1 MSETK
6 LMSDI
11 RSEEVSREIEE
22 AFNEIL
28 GDSKL
33 SRDRDQTLKRLR
45 RMSYADEVI
54 EEAFKK
60 YDESSFAKSKNSIL
74 QSERYASRL
83 NWYSPQLNPSEQ
95 SRWGK
100 LKLVLIGRNWKM
112 PDIKVLDE
120 QSNDVVSS
128 LASPKSLKN
137 EMVKGLV
144 IGYVQSGKTANFS
157 AVIAKATDE
166 GYKLV
171 IVLSG
176 RHNGLRSQTEK
187 RLKSELIDPHQG
199 TNSFTLTEVG
209 PDGDFKKPAQS
220 PNSLLT
226 NENKFALVVMK
237 KNTSPLNKFLSWI
250 KESSDDVIANCPVL
264 IIDDEAD
271 EASVNNSRVDEDPT
285 KINKAIRQ
293 MIDFF
298 SKRTQC
304 SYVGYTA
311 TPFANILIDANENSD
326 LFPKDFI
333 VALKAPDT
341 YVGTEKLFGRASVDS
356 DGGEPGL
363 DLIRE
368 IPAGDSIND
377 DEDEVEDKMPKSLKR
392 AILSF
397 MLSGGERIRRGHFDK
412 HITMLIHTSHLKAQH
427 ALVCKIVDAY
437 KKEVDLALENN
448 STELLAELREVWNAD
463 FIKTNNLSFPGVTLG
478 TFEEVVEGIKHFISK
493 FDKSIKENSE
503 SEFRLDFDAGPVWGI
518 VVGGNTLSRGL
529 TVEGLTTTYFHRNTD
544 GYDTLL
550 QMGRWFGYRP
560 DYLDLV
566 RIYVSGEMRSN
577 FFHIATVEQELR
589 QDIDRMQLNNERP
602 IDIALKIRDHDALTI
617 TNKLVLKKNGTFAS
631 NSYSASKIQA
641 THLFIDDEKRAI
653 KNFDVVKSLL
663 SELESKKLRA
673 EIKFPSYKRSYLYKS
688 VPADIVLEFLSKY
701 SFSESDRK
709 FKFPLI
715 GKYISEL
722 NNHKELNDWS
732 VAFISAEKLD
742 ETKAI
747 ELGVGNLKVFGVTR
761 RYSATFSNDVLKDG
775 VVVKNITVV
784 RDELIDLDDLDGE
797 DIAQKLEQS
806 SLSESVNPIRN
817 KRPKG
822 RGLLLIY
829 PIYTHW
835 NLTPEQ
841 IKELKRNE
849 LFEPVV
855 AKYKHLFGITV
866 VFPPT
871 AQEKFEFSY
880 IANATLDT
888 IKNKKVG

>member
-1 MSETK
+1 
-6 LMSDI
+6 MSDVKTMGDVLDETI
-11 RSEEVSREIEE
+11 KTQVEE
-22 AFNEIL
+22 AFNELIGDAKL
-28 GDSKL
+28 GRDIDYSLKKIRKL
-33 SRDRDQTLKRLR
+33 YT
-45 RMSYADEVI
+45 DEIV
-54 EEAFKK
+54 ELARAK
-60 YDESSFAKSKNSIL
+60 YTESSFAKSKNSIL
-74 QSERYASRL
+74 QGERYKSRL
-83 NWYSPQLNPSEQ
+83 NWYSPQIDPTEDT
-95 SRWGK
+95 RWGK
-100 LKLVLIGRNWKM
+100 LRLVLMGRGWPESN
-112 PDIKVLDE
+112 IKVLDE

-128 LASPKSLKN
+128 IASPKAVEP

-166 GYKLV
+166 GYRLV

-187 RLKSELIDPHQG
+187 RLKSELIDPHHG
-199 TNSFTLTEVG
+199 TNSFTLTDVG
-209 PDGDFKKPAQS
+209 PDGDFKKPTQS

-226 NENKFALVVMK
+226 NDNKFALVVMK
-237 KNTSPLNKFLSWI
+237 KNTTPLNKFLSWI
-250 KESSDDVIANCPVL
+250 KDASDEVIKNCPVL

-271 EASVNNSRVDEDPT
+271 EASVNNSKNEEDPT

-311 TPFANILIDANENSD
+311 TPFANILIDANENGD

-341 YVGTEKLFGRASVDS
+341 YVGTEKLFGRASVDN
-356 DGGEPGL
+356 DGGETGL

-368 IPAGDSIND
+368 IPAGDAINND
-377 DEDEVEDKMPKSLKR
+377 ADEFEEKLPKSLKR
-392 AILSF
+392 AILTF
-397 MLSGGERIRRGHFDK
+397 LLSAGERIKRGHFSK
-412 HITMLIHTSHLKAQH
+412 HITMLIHTSHLRSQH
-427 ALVCKIVDAY
+427 AVVCKIVDGY
-437 KKEVDLALENN
+437 KKEIDIALDNN
-448 STELLAELREVWNAD
+448 DPEFLDELREIWNTD
-463 FIKTNNLSFPGVTLG
+463 FVKTNNLSFPGLKLG
-478 TFEEVVEGIKHFISK
+478 SFEEVLEGIKHFVSK
-493 FDKSIKENSE
+493 FDKTIKENSE

-518 VVGGNTLSRGL
+518 IVGGNTLSRGL

-566 RIYVSGEMRSN
+566 RIFVSGEMKSN
-577 FFHIATVEQELR
+577 FYHIATVEQELR
-589 QDIDRMQLNNERP
+589 EDIERMQLNNERP

-617 TNKLVLKKNGTFAS
+617 TNKLVLKRNGTFAS

-641 THLFIDDEKRAI
+641 THLFIDDEQRAN
-653 KNFDVVKSLL
+653 KNFVVVKNLL
-663 SELESKKLRA
+663 GQLEKNKLRA
-673 EIKFPSYKRSYLYKS
+673 EIKFPSFKRSYLYRH
-688 VPADIVLEFLSKY
+688 VPSEFILEFLASY
-701 SFSESDRK
+701 SFSEADRK

-715 GKYISEL
+715 GKYINEL
-722 NNHKELNDWS
+722 NSHNELNDWS
-732 VAFISAEKLD
+732 VAIISAEKVD
-742 ETKAI
+742 ETKMI
-747 ELGVGNLKVFGVTR
+747 DLEVGNLKVFGVTR
-761 RYSATFSNDVLKDG
+761 RYSATFSKDVDTTG
-775 VVVKNITVV
+775 VVVKNITVL
-784 RDELIDLDDLDGE
+784 RDELIDLDDLEGE
-797 DIAQKLEQS
+797 EIAKKLEQS
-806 SLSESVNPIRN
+806 SLTESVNPIRN

-841 IKELKRNE
+841 IMGLKRGE
-849 LFEPVV
+849 MFEPVV
-855 AKYKHLFGITV
+855 SNFKHLFGITV

-871 AQEKFEFSY
+871 SQEKFEFSY
-880 IANATLDT
+880 IANSTLET
-888 IKNKKVG
+888 IKSKKVG

>member
-1 MSETK
+1 MSEEKK
-6 LMSDI
+6 LMKDVI
-11 RSEEVSREIEE
+11 SEQLARDIEE
-22 AFNEIL
+22 AYTEIL
-28 GDSKL
+28 MYAKSAL
-33 SRDRDQTLKRLR
+33 DQDQILKKLR
-45 RMSYADEVI
+45 RNFTDEVI
-54 EEAFKK
+54 EVAFER
-60 YDESSFAKSKNSIL
+60 YNQSSFAKSKNSIL
-74 QSERYASRL
+74 QGERYTSRL
-83 NWYSPQLNPSEQ
+83 NWYSPPINPSED

-100 LKLVLIGRNWKM
+100 LKLVLTGKGWPESN
-112 PDIKVLDE
+112 IKVLDE

-128 LASPKSLKN
+128 LASPKSLQP
-137 EMVKGLV
+137 EVVKGLV

-166 GYKLV
+166 GYRLV

-187 RLKSELIDPHQG
+187 RLKSELIAPHG
-199 TNSFTLTEVG
+199 DSNSFTLTDVG
-209 PDGDFKKPAQS
+209 PDGDFKKPTQS

-237 KNTSPLNKFLSWI
+237 KNTTPLNKFLSWI
-250 KESSDDVIANCPVL
+250 KEASDDVIENCPVL

-271 EASVNNSRVDEDPT
+271 EASVNNSRNEEDPT

-341 YVGTEKLFGRASVDS
+341 YVGAERLFGRASVDN

-368 IPAGDSIND
+368 IPAGDSINN
-377 DEDEVEDKMPKSLKR
+377 DEDEIEDKLPKSLKK

-397 MLSGGERIRRGHFDK
+397 LLSGGERIRRGQLNK
-412 HITMLIHTSHLKAQH
+412 HITMLIHTSHLKSQH
-427 ALVCKIVDAY
+427 TLVCKIVDAY
-437 KKEVDLALENN
+437 KKEIDVALENDDLEFLN
-448 STELLAELREVWNAD
+448 ELREIWNSD
-463 FIKTNNLSFPGVTLG
+463 FVRTNNLSFPNFTLG
-478 TFEEVVEGIKHFISK
+478 TFEQVVEGIKHFVLK
-493 FDKSIKENSE
+493 FDKAIKENSE
-503 SEFRLDFDAGPVWGI
+503 SDFRLDFDSGPVWGI
-518 VVGGNTLSRGL
+518 VIGGNTLSRGL

-589 QDIDRMQLNNERP
+589 EDIDRMQLNNERP

-641 THLFIDDEKRAI
+641 THLFIDDEKKAS
-653 KNFDVVKSLL
+653 KNFEVVKSFLG
-663 SELESKKLRA
+663 ELEIKKLRA
-673 EIKFPSYKRSYLYKS
+673 EVKFPSFSRSYLYKHVS
-688 VPADIVLEFLSKY
+688 SNLILEFLNSY
-701 SFSESDRK
+701 SFSIADRK
-709 FKFPLI
+709 FMFPIL

-722 NNHKELNDWS
+722 TSHGELNDWS
-732 VAFISAEKLD
+732 VAVISTEKPD
-742 ETKAI
+742 ETRSI
-747 ELGVGNLKVFGVTR
+747 DLGVGNLKVFGVSR
-761 RYSATFSNDVLKDG
+761 RFSATLSKNVSEEG
-775 VVVKNITVV
+775 VVVKNITIP
-784 RDELIDLDDLDGE
+784 RDELIDLDDLEGE
-797 DIAQKLEQS
+797 DIAQKLEKS
-806 SLSESVNPIRN
+806 SLTESVNPIRN

-835 NLTPEQ
+835 NLSQDQ

-849 LFEPVV
+849 MFEPVV
-855 AKYKHLFGITV
+855 AKFKHLFGITV

-871 AQEKFEFSY
+871 SQEKFEFSY
-880 IANATLDT
+880 IANATLDSF
-888 IKNKKVG
+888 KSKKVG